1 LLSRLHRRPHFET
14 HPALTQAVICY
25 LDLKSVQALALAST
39 TMREIVDLMAAP
51 LQVNAHKPS
60 SPLDATPGTSCH
72 ATFKTWGRLF
82 AGLSL
87 HRTPMA
93 DAQTLPALLGLTK
106 HLRRLTVHDCDAAH
120 WSDDG
125 MGHALVGLP
134 RLQELRLHCSDL
146 AAYDHSPYCE
156 MVKALGPPVGALAEL
171 RKLTLFTR
179 LDAEGTASLAAFL
192 LTPQLSRRLVKLKLS
207 TSLVSSPGGIDVLQV
222 RASGVGASAR
232 ERSGRAWERASGK
245 WRGRGRAR
253 AQLRTRMRARAQSFA
268 T

>member
-1 LLSRLHRRPHFET
+1 MRRRPHFET

-93 DAQTLPALLGLTK
+93 DTHTLPALLGLTK

-146 AAYDHSPYCE
+146 AAYDHSPYCA

-222 RASGVGASAR
+222 RASSERAR
-232 ERSGRAWERASGK
+232 VERASVGACE
-245 WRGRGRAR
+245 WRVAGAGASKSADAHSHARAR
-253 AQLRTRMRARAQSFA
+253 AVVRNLTAA
-268 T
+268 

>member
-1 LLSRLHRRPHFET
+1 MRRRPHFET

-222 RASGVGASAR
+222 RASSERAR
-232 ERSGRAWERASGK
+232 VERASVGACE
-245 WRGRGRAR
+245 WRVAGAGASKSAAAHSHARAR
-253 AQLRTRMRARAQSFA
+253 AVVRNLTAA
-268 T
+268 

>member
-1 LLSRLHRRPHFET
+1 LRRRPHFET

-146 AAYDHSPYCE
+146 AAYDHSPYCA

-207 TSLVSSPGGIDVLQV
+207 TSLVSSPGGIDVLLV
-222 RASGVGASAR
+222 RASGVGTRVGRRAR
-232 ERSGRAWERASGK
+232 ERASGE
-245 WRGRGRAR
+245 WRGRGRAS
-253 AQLRTRMRARAQSFA
+253 AQLRARMRARAQSFA